1 MKISI
6 QVIIDHEDG
15 QSIITKP
22 VAEFRRESLVTN
34 TLGLTLAESKSI
46 LQNVQSELTQQQVER
61 HVREHRIYKDYSR
74 YQQTKDHHKLIYRT
88 SFGKLTL
95 KSPRLYACLCTK
107 RDKKV
112 LVH

>member
-34 TLGLTLAESKSI
+34 TLGLTLTESKLM
-46 LQNVQSELTQQQVER
+46 LQNIQSELAQQQVEK
-61 HVREHRIYKDYSR
+61 HVREHRTCKDCHK
-74 YQQTKDHHKLIYRT
+74 YQKTKGHHKMVYRT
-88 SFGKLTL
+88 LFGK
-95 KSPRLYACLCTK
+95 
-107 RDKKV
+107 
-112 LVH
+112 